1 MFRQLFGHGNSKSDM
16 ISFVPRVLRRSLV
29 WLSLFLSTIYAHIL
43 AGGAV
48 RLAPLAL
55 LGILMALFIRFF
67 SSHSW
72 QGIRLL
78 MSLTLFQA
86 LSHLFFDS
94 SDHFTSKMLASHLVV
109 LLIFFMIV
117 QWYESI
123 QYFIEKLFPQILIR
137 IIIPNKWT
145 SFFLFQEDLL
155 NFESSSSFVI
165 RGPPGRHC
173 KAHT

>member
-1 MFRQLFGHGNSKSDM
+1 MIGQLFGHGNSKSDR
-16 ISFVPRVLRRSLV
+16 ISFVHRVLRRSLV

-48 RLAPLAL
+48 RFVPLAL

-67 SSHSW
+67 SSNSW

-86 LSHLFFDS
+86 LSHLLFDF
-94 SDHFTSKMLASHLVV
+94 SDHFTSKMIASHIVV
-109 LLIFFMIV
+109 SLIFFMIV

-123 QYFIEKLFPQILIR
+123 QYFIEKLFPKILLR
-137 IIIPNKWT
+137 IIVPAKWT
-145 SFFLFQEDLL
+145 NFFLFQEKLL
-155 NFESSSSFVI
+155 NSESGGSFVI
-165 RGPPGRHC
+165 RGPPGRHY
-173 KAHT
+173 KAHV

>member
-43 AGGAV
+43 AGGEV
-48 RLAPLAL
+48 KFTPLAL

-145 SFFLFQEDLL
+145 SFFLFQEDFL
-155 NFESSSSFVI
+155 NFESSRSFVI
-165 RGPPGRHC
+165 RGPPRRHC
-173 KAHT
+173 TAHT